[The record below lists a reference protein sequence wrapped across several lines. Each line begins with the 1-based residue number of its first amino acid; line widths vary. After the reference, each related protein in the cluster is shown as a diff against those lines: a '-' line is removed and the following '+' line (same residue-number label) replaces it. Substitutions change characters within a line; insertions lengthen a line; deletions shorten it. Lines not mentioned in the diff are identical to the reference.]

1 MAALVIFLS
10 VVAVTVLVNRI
21 ATRALMLTGLSEEV
35 ARFQSRSALTGTGFA
50 TEESERIMHYP
61 ARRRIMTLLMLLGN
75 AGLVTAVSTF
85 VLSFVGTG
93 TAAQLLERSVL
104 LLGGLTLLVAAAQSE
119 RIDRVL
125 TPLIE
130 RALARYTGLDVKD
143 YYALLHLEDD
153 YTVGRVEVQG
163 DSWMAGQTIQELE
176 LSKEGV
182 LVLSLDVAGQVTEYA
197 PHSQHEIR
205 PGDSLIL
212 YGKQQVVSK
221 LGQRPAGSAGR
232 QAHER
237 ACQEHEERL
246 QRQEAKERVQADD
259 AT

>member
-93 TAAQLLERSVL
+93 TAAQLLERSAL

-130 RALARYTGLDVKD
+130 RALARYTGLDVK
-143 YYALLHLEDD
+143 DD